1 MDYFGNYNL
10 TDKNFR
16 LRLKGTLVN
25 DYWKVKNKIDQTKK
39 ITFSFLVENGVIPDV
54 KCIFYIHGK
63 KYLAEKI
70 TATFTENGMS
80 QLVKMVAYRII

>member
-1 MDYFGNYNL
+1 
-10 TDKNFR
+10 
-16 LRLKGTLVN
+16 
-25 DYWKVKNKIDQTKK
+25 
-39 ITFSFLVENGVIPDV
+39 VENGVIPDV
-54 KCIFYIHGK
+54 KSIFYIHGK